1 MQKTLRAVKT
11 IDKLIIYRFFI
22 KKFHMKK
29 LEWRHY
35 RILQA
40 IRDSGS
46 LTAAG
51 KAVGLTQSAAS
62 HQVKEAERRLGADLV
77 QRRGRALRLTEA
89 GKALADAA
97 AACGPLL
104 LEAESKA
111 REISLGIRQRLRIA
125 FGPQDGLS
133 WVPDAADRLRRS
145 DDPMQLD
152 LIAGDPGQTLNRLR
166 RGEADLAL
174 EIGQT
179 ASAGLRRRHIC
190 DDELVCIFAPGSR
203 SGVGSAPTLVNR
215 PVTAPEIAQETYF
228 AHSLV
233 PQAGFELEAFFR
245 PAEGR
250 PSHIAQ
256 VQSVPAIIALVA
268 AGQGVSIQPYSAV
281 AGAVMLGKVTARA
294 LAPAPIRLPWFIY
307 SSADTAARFGD
318 RVVEKLVKAVT
329 PYLDPARGP
338 GSG

>member
-1 MQKTLRAVKT
+1 
-11 IDKLIIYRFFI
+11 
-22 KKFHMKK
+22 MKK

-133 WVPDAADRLRRS
+133 WVPDAAERLRHN
-145 DDPMQLD
+145 DDPLQLD
-152 LIAGDPGQTLNRLR
+152 LIAAEPGQTLNRLR

-190 DDELVCIFAPGSR
+190 DDELVCIFAPGSGST
-203 SGVGSAPTLVNR
+203 SGAGSPRTLANR
-215 PVTAPEIAQETYF
+215 PVTAPEIAQKTYF

-250 PSHIAQ
+250 PAHIAQ

-294 LAPAPIRLPWFIY
+294 LAPVPIRLPWFIY

-318 RVVEKLVKAVT
+318 RVVEKLVTAMALH
-329 PYLDPARGP
+329 LDPARGP
-338 GSG
+338 RSG